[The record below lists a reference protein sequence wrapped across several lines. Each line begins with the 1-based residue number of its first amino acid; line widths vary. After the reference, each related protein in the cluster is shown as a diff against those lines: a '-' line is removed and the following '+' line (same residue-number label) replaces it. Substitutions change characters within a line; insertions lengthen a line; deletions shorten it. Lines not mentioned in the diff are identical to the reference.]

1 MGRPRLDN
9 KYRFNTSNQIIAEGD
24 EEQVQQ
30 VVARVNEI
38 ARRQNGRVV
47 QTVASTQLQAGEQV
61 VSVERSEHFY
71 SDPPQQPTPAPAAS
85 QPRGPLGEPNAVAGL
100 PRDSQVGQGKGQA
113 AGSAG
118 GTDGQ
123 VLGRLPAALSDD
135 LAVHAVD
142 GLPASAPA
150 TSQPA
155 GQDSESPTRYERLM
169 AMFRHDDG
177 RQAGAKDDQDRPR
190 PLPAVAAAPATA
202 PGESWGG
209 TATRGGG
216 FSSQVANAPKSSG
229 QGDIAGQEVTG
240 GYGGGYGANGSY
252 AGQAQSAPA
261 SQQDRAPIIRGIING
276 TLTQAE
282 GVELRPGTQVA
293 HQGQPVGS
301 PNIAGAPG
309 QSPVAPQTQ
318 PVAQLRL
325 PQGQETSQGQ
335 RAFQAQEKP
344 SPMSQ
349 MVQSQRGRAQ
359 QQSQLANTGA
369 GGRSSLPSTAVTA
382 AAWTSAGWARTL
394 ARLSLPPQPPRRLPP
409 RLAASD
415 GWHGHAV
422 GGMVTLSFDTVA
434 TLQGTYYPALA

>member
-1 MGRPRLDN
+1 MVAAAPASSPADSPTESLAVVNIDLYTPDPAGTNTAVVEEFLNDNSFQPATYGKAVVYRAAAMDN

-71 SDPPQQPTPAPAAS
+71 SDPRQQPTPAPAAS

-113 AGSAG
+113 AGGAG

-202 PGESWGG
+202 PSESSGG

-216 FSSQVANAPKSSG
+216 LA
-229 QGDIAGQEVTG
+229 
-240 GYGGGYGANGSY
+240 
-252 AGQAQSAPA
+252 
-261 SQQDRAPIIRGIING
+261 RR
-276 TLTQAE
+276 
-282 GVELRPGTQVA
+282 
-293 HQGQPVGS
+293 S
-301 PNIAGAPG
+301 PTP
-309 QSPVAPQTQ
+309 
-318 PVAQLRL
+318 
-325 PQGQETSQGQ
+325 Q
-335 RAFQAQEKP
+335 RA
-344 SPMSQ
+344 
-349 MVQSQRGRAQ
+349 
-359 QQSQLANTGA
+359 
-369 GGRSSLPSTAVTA
+369 
-382 AAWTSAGWARTL
+382 L
-394 ARLSLPPQPPRRLPP
+394 ARAIS
-409 RLAASD
+409 
-415 GWHGHAV
+415 
-422 GGMVTLSFDTVA
+422 
-434 TLQGTYYPALA
+434 PARK